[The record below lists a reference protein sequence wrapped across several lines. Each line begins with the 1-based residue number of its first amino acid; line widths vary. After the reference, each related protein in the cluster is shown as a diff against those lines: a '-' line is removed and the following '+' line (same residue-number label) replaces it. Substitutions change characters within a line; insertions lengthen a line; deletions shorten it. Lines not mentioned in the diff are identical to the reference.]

1 MSDTTKP
8 TNIVDAIRQSGEML
22 SEMDRYMIQ
31 SQQTIQKGIIDNVP
45 IIDIA
50 VFAKNHLFALLS
62 EDDDTSNYA
71 YKQLASEV
79 GGLYSAFEIW
89 DARTKEK
96 LFRVP
101 GVSPTFNTVMTDVP
115 SAVLISRFRDSQ
127 LAQFPAQVEHFANY
141 YKGEMMRAMGFDK
154 ARERYHQGWLEITD
168 FCGILTDEEEQFYA
182 PYRER
187 KNSTNSYEY
196 WVNPLPMQEYIAKH
210 GPVKLEGKRI
220 TSAKVSEVSSSTSIQ
235 PNLPQKPIFNE
246 PTDDWE

>member
-1 MSDTTKP
+1 MSETTKP

-22 SEMDRYMIQ
+22 SEMDRFLMQ
-31 SQQTIQKGIIDNVP
+31 SQQTIQQGIIDNVP
-45 IIDIA
+45 AIDIA

-71 YKQLASEV
+71 FKQLASEV

-115 SAVLISRFRDSQ
+115 SAVLISKFRDSQ

-141 YKGEMMRAMGFDK
+141 YKGEMMRSMGFDT

-182 PYRER
+182 QYRER
-187 KNSTNSYEY
+187 KEATKSYEY

-210 GPVKLEGKRI
+210 GRVKLEGKRI
-220 TSAKVSEVSSSTSIQ
+220 SSAPLAEPATMDKANS
-235 PNLPQKPIFNE
+235 LPQKPTFDE